1 MIKIPMVPA
10 LLFLALPSA
19 ALSQSQP
26 DHQTEIQNHAKLAQ
40 QSLQAN
46 QPAAAIKEYQAILA
60 LDPKNL
66 DALANLGVVEFFGGD
81 FAKAT
86 EQLRAALAIQP
97 NVFKLR
103 ALLGMSE
110 KRLGETRAAQTDLQ
124 SAFANLQEQQK
135 LRVQT
140 GLELI
145 EVNYALNDLG
155 KAAEVVNTLRQLE
168 PTDPDILFTA
178 HRIYSDLADETTLS
192 LAMTAPNS
200 ARMKQLMAHELAR
213 RADNAGAIADYRAAI
228 AINPKLSDLHFEL
241 ADMLYGSSS
250 AADQAEAEKEYKM
263 ALQLNPFDGKS
274 LCRLGDLA
282 AKRSDTKA
290 ALEYYSRAYRL
301 QPNNVDANL
310 GLAKLL
316 MSMHQPLQAE
326 SHLQRAVQAEPY
338 DAIVHYRL
346 GVVYRELGKTAE
358 AKRELSEFEKL
369 KQMKNNLQNLYQA
382 MRLQPGKQD
391 RTDPEIPE

>member
-1 MIKIPMVPA
+1 MKIRMVSA
-10 LLFLALPSA
+10 LLFLVFCAA

-26 DHQTEIQNHAKLAQ
+26 DHQAEIQNHARIAQ
-40 QSLQAN
+40 QDLQAN
-46 QPAAAIKEYQAILA
+46 KPADAIKEYGAILA

-66 DALANLGVVEFFGGD
+66 DALANLGVVEFFQGD
-81 FAKAT
+81 FTQAT
-86 EQLRAALAIQP
+86 GQLRAALAIQP
-97 NVFKLR
+97 NVSKLR

-110 KRLGETRAAQTDLQ
+110 KRLGETRAAQADLQ
-124 SAFANLQEQQK
+124 SAFTNLQDQQK

-145 EVNYALNDLG
+145 EVDYALNDLG
-155 KAAEVVNTLRQLE
+155 RAAEVVNTLRQLK

-192 LAMTAPNS
+192 LAMTAPQS
-200 ARMKQLMAHELAR
+200 SRMKQLMAHELAR

-228 AINPKLSDLHFEL
+228 AIDPKLSDLHFEL
-241 ADMLYGSSS
+241 ADMLYGSS
-250 AADQAEAEKEYKM
+250 ATADQAEAEKEYKK

-282 AKRSDTKA
+282 AKKSDNKT
-290 ALEYYSRAYRL
+290 ALEYYSRAYQV

-310 GLAKLL
+310 GLAKIL

-326 SHLQRAVQAEPY
+326 SHLERAAQVEPY

-369 KQMKNNLQNLYQA
+369 KGMKNNLQNLYQA

>member
-1 MIKIPMVPA
+1 MIRISIIPA
-10 LLFLALPSA
+10 LLLVLTSA

-26 DHQTEIQNHAKLAQ
+26 GYQKEIQAHARLAQ
-40 QSLQAN
+40 QGLQAN
-46 QPAAAIKEYQAILA
+46 QPAAAIKEYEKILA
-60 LDPKNL
+60 LDPKNF
-66 DALANLGVVEFFGGD
+66 DALANLGVVEFFVGD
-81 FAKAT
+81 FAKST

-110 KRLGETRAAQTDLQ
+110 KRLGETRTAQADLQ
-124 SAFANLQEQQK
+124 TAFTSLQEQK

-140 GLELI
+140 GMELI
-145 EVNYALNDLG
+145 EVDYALNDLG
-155 KAAEVVNTLRQLE
+155 KAAEAVNTLRQLE

-192 LAMTAPNS
+192 LAMTAPQS

-213 RADNAGAIADYRAAI
+213 RADREGAITNYRAAI
-228 AINPKLSDLHFEL
+228 AIDPKLSDLHFEL
-241 ADMLYGSSS
+241 GDMLYSSS
-250 AADQAEAEKEYKM
+250 SVADQAEAEKEYKD
-263 ALQLNPFDGKS
+263 ALRLNPFDEKS
-274 LCRLGDLA
+274 ICRLGDLA

-290 ALEYYSRAYRL
+290 ALEYYSRAYQL

-326 SHLQRAVQAEPY
+326 SHLQRAVQVEPY
-338 DAIVHYRL
+338 DAIAHYRL
-346 GVVYRELGKTAE
+346 GVVYRELGKAAE
-358 AKRELSEFEKL
+358 AKRELAEFEKL
-369 KQMKNNLQNLYQA
+369 KKMKNDLQSLYQA
-382 MRLQPGKQD
+382 MRLQPGRQD
-391 RTDPEIPE
+391 HTDSEIPE

>member
-1 MIKIPMVPA
+1 MIRVPIIPA
-10 LLFLALPSA
+10 LLFLIFRLA
-19 ALSQSQP
+19 ASSQSQP
-26 DHQTEIQNHAKLAQ
+26 DHAGEIQNHAALAQ

-66 DALANLGVVEFFGGD
+66 DALANLGVVEFFMGD

-86 EQLRAALAIQP
+86 EQLRAALVIQP
-97 NVFKLR
+97 NVLKLR

-110 KRLGETRAAQTDLQ
+110 KRLGETRTAQTDLQ
-124 SAFANLQEQQK
+124 SAFAGLQEQK

-145 EVNYALNDLG
+145 EVDYALNDLG

-178 HRIYSDLADETTLS
+178 HRIYSDLADETTLG
-192 LAMTAPNS
+192 LAMTAPQS

-228 AINPKLSDLHFEL
+228 ALDPKLSDLHFEL

-250 AADQAEAEKEYKM
+250 AADQAEAEKEYKT
-263 ALQLNPFDGKS
+263 AVQLNPFDGKS

-282 AKRSDTKA
+282 GKRSDTKA
-290 ALEYYSRAYRL
+290 ALEYYSRAYQL

-316 MSMHQPLQAE
+316 MATHQPLQAE
-326 SHLQRAVQAEPY
+326 SHLQRAVQIEPY

-358 AKRELSEFEKL
+358 AKRELAEFEKL
-369 KQMKNNLQNLYQA
+369 KKMKNNLQNLYQA

-391 RTDPEIPE
+391 RTDADIPE